1 MRRMRPPAFDVLD
14 RRSLPALAA
23 LCGRA
28 LERPPTA
35 DELRACLFA
44 PDQPAVVRGDPGI
57 GFVAAVPSDEGGSI
71 RILAVDPAHQRRGHG
86 TRLLDAAEADLLAGR
101 GGPAVVTVAADP
113 PYHLFPG
120 VETTQLA
127 MLCLLERRH
136 YARVDATFNMDVS
149 LAELPPDPAGP
160 VVAGSGERAEV
171 DDYIGSQWPNWRGEV
186 LRALDRG
193 SLAIERD
200 GQGISAFCAWDVNRG
215 GLLGPVAVR
224 LDLIGR
230 GAGAAVLH
238 YALHRMRDA
247 GRRQIEVAWV
257 GPVVPYAR
265 VGGTIGRVFFVYRK
279 TIEPR

>member
-1 MRRMRPPAFDVLD
+1 MPGMPPPAFDVLD
-14 RRSLPALAA
+14 RRSLVALAA
-23 LCGRA
+23 LCDRA
-28 LERPPTA
+28 MERPPTA
-35 DELRACLFA
+35 AELDACLFA
-44 PDQPAVVRGDPGI
+44 PDQPAVVRGDPDV

-71 RILAVDPAHQRRGHG
+71 RILAVDPARRREGHG

-101 GGPAVVTVAADP
+101 DGAAVVTVGADP
-113 PYHLFPG
+113 PYHLFAG

-136 YARVDATFNMDVS
+136 YARVDATFNMDVA
-149 LAELPPDPAGP
+149 LAELPPDPDGPVTAGP
-160 VVAGSGERAEV
+160 DDRSEV
-171 DDYIGSQWPNWRGEV
+171 DEYIGGQWPNWRGEV
-186 LRALDRG
+186 LRALDKG
-193 SLAIERD
+193 TLAIERD

-230 GAGAAVLH
+230 GAGVAVLH
-238 YALHRMRDA
+238 YALRRMRDA
-247 GRRQIEVAWV
+247 GRRHIEVAWV
-257 GPVVPYAR
+257 GPIGPYAR